1 MIMKPLQYVLYVDY
15 DYGVYLCNMDF
26 VTRFLEILAAILC
39 VRTVSVIS
47 ARNILYLPLAM
58 DFMSVPF
65 IYLILV
71 RTH

>member
-26 VTRFLEILAAILC
+26 VTTFFEILAAILY

-47 ARNILYLPLAM
+47 ARNIFAIGNGFYVCAIDLL
-58 DFMSVPF
+58 DTS
-65 IYLILV
+65 
-71 RTH
+71 